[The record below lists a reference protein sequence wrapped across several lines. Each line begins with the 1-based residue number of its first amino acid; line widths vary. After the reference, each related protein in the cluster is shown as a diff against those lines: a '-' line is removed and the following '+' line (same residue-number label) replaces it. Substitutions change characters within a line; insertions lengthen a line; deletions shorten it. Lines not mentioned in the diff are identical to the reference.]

1 MPTTITG
8 TDGVAYHLWQLPDA
22 SAPEPE
28 DTHSFTTLDNEM
40 SEGYRTTQLF
50 GLQSGLREWRLTFP
64 TLATST
70 VIPAAVTDPYG
81 ATVSREQYVRN
92 VYKYSRTTGIPFVY
106 SDPNHNGQYY
116 LVDAVDDELTMKKMK
131 GVGIYGSE
139 LTFRQRRLP
148 GVSVFDPTKIGKYAN
163 LHWYNETSHGA
174 GVWTDKK
181 SLGGL
186 NLTASGDVVF
196 SANPFDG
203 KNTVRLSGSATTGGL
218 SVATSADI
226 ADAFI
231 VFKIRTPPASGTA
244 SIIHPDHG
252 GAATP
257 ILRTLTASA
266 QLTSTI
272 FDVNITGNDD
282 VDDQF
287 AAVQASGMRGSFQTF
302 VGTPLL
308 WYIGANVGAGTN
320 YAKIDIAELWLFE
333 VPINRRDAYESAE
346 HLRTKW
352 HLA

>member
-8 TDGVAYHLWQLPDA
+8 TDGTAYHLWQLPEL

-28 DTHSFTTLDNEM
+28 DVHSFTVLENEM

-50 GLQSGLREWRLTFP
+50 GLQSGLREWKLTFP
-64 TLATST
+64 TLAAST

-148 GVSVFDPTKIGKYAN
+148 GVSVFDPTKLGKYSH
-163 LHWYNETSHGA
+163 LHFYDETTHGA
-174 GVWTDKK
+174 GVWNDKNT
-181 SLGGL
+181 SFSAI

-196 SANPFDG
+196 SGNAFNG
-203 KNTVRLSGSATTGGL
+203 RNTVRFSGSATTGLVSG
-218 SVATSADI
+218 STTNPIYAAMAVM
-226 ADAFI
+226 
-231 VFKIRTPPASGTA
+231 KIRTAPAGEA
-244 SIIHPDHG
+244 YIIHPYTALDDTANILNTASGSAELETPFAYLTITGNEDVDNQFAVVQVYTAFGSLPAAYANVTAWTIGAKHG
-252 GAATP
+252 GTLHAKADIGELWLLATP
-257 ILRTLTASA
+257 ISQR
-266 QLTSTI
+266 
-272 FDVNITGNDD
+272 
-282 VDDQF
+282 
-287 AAVQASGMRGSFQTF
+287 
-302 VGTPLL
+302 
-308 WYIGANVGAGTN
+308 
-320 YAKIDIAELWLFE
+320 DI
-333 VPINRRDAYESAE
+333 YESAE

-352 HLA
+352 DLA